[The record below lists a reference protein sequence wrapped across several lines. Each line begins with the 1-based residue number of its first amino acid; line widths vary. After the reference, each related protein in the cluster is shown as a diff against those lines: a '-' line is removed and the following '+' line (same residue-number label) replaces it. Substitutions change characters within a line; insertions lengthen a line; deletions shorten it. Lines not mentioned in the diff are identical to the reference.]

1 MIKILNMVLESNIK
15 NNCLVISFNSPKT
28 SNSIS
33 ADDWKEL
40 KKQIKNFEQGDLKYL
55 VLNRVNENFSS
66 GAQLAENLNASMEDV
81 SEASKILWE
90 CKKPVISV
98 VDGVCAGAASNMIL
112 LSDFIIA
119 TPETRYIEVFARR
132 GLVVDFSG
140 SWILPRI
147 IGVQKAKELM
157 MTASEVNGETL
168 DKFGL
173 LYKLSDKS
181 ELDNELEKL
190 INLLDSQSFISICMI
205 KDQIRKGLNTNFDD
219 SLEIETVNQNNRF
232 IHSDVMEGMS
242 AFIEKRQPNYKNTL
256 DE

>member
-1 MIKILNMVLESNIK
+1 MVLESNEK

-40 KKQIKNFEQGDLKYL
+40 KEKIKEFEKSETKYL
-55 VLNRVNENFSS
+55 VLNRVNDNFSS

-81 SEASKILWE
+81 SEASKMLWE
-90 CKKPVISV
+90 CKKPVIAV

-119 TPETRYIEVFARR
+119 TPETRFIEVFARR

-157 MTASEVNGETL
+157 MTATEINGTTL
-168 DKFGL
+168 NDYGV
-173 LYKLSDKS
+173 LYKLVEKSDLDT
-181 ELDNELEKL
+181 ELDNLVS
-190 INLLDSQSFISICMI
+190 LLDKQSFISICMI
-205 KDQIRKGLNTNFDD
+205 KDQIRKGLNTNFDE
-219 SLEIETVNQNNRF
+219 SLSNETDNQNSRF
-232 IHSDVMEGMS
+232 VHSDVMEGMS
-242 AFIEKRQPNYKNTL
+242 AFVEKRQPNYKNTL

>member
-1 MIKILNMVLESNIK
+1 MVLESNVK
-15 NNCLVISFNSPKT
+15 NNCLVVSFNSPKT

-40 KKQIKNFEQGDLKYL
+40 KEKIKEFEKSDTKYL
-55 VLNRVNENFSS
+55 VLNRVNDNFSS

-81 SEASKILWE
+81 SEASKMLWE
-90 CKKPVISV
+90 CKKPVIAV

-119 TPETRYIEVFARR
+119 TPETRFIEVFARR

-157 MTASEVNGETL
+157 MTATEINGTTL
-168 DKFGL
+168 NDYGV
-173 LYKLSDKS
+173 LYKLVEKSDLDS
-181 ELDNELEKL
+181 ELDNLVD
-190 INLLDSQSFISICMI
+190 LLDKQSFISICMI
-205 KDQIRKGLNTNFDD
+205 KDQIRKGLNTNFDE
-219 SLEIETVNQNNRF
+219 SLSNETDNQNSRF
-232 IHSDVMEGMS
+232 VHSDVMEGMT
-242 AFIEKRQPNYKNTL
+242 AFIEKRQPDYKNTL
-256 DE
+256 DA

>member
-1 MIKILNMVLESNIK
+1 MVLESNVK
-15 NNCLVISFNSPKT
+15 NNCLVVSLNSPKT

-40 KKQIKNFEQGDLKYL
+40 KEKIKEFEKSDTKYL
-55 VLNRVNENFSS
+55 VLNRVNDNFSS

-90 CKKPVISV
+90 CKKPVIAV

-119 TPETRYIEVFARR
+119 TPETRFIEVFARR

-157 MTASEVNGETL
+157 MTASEISGTTL
-168 DKFGL
+168 NDYGV
-173 LYKLSDKS
+173 LYKLVEKPDLDT
-181 ELDNELEKL
+181 ELDNLVS
-190 INLLDSQSFISICMI
+190 LLDKQSFISICMI
-205 KDQIRKGLNTNFDD
+205 KDQIRKGLNTNFDE
-219 SLEIETVNQNNRF
+219 SLSNETDNQNSRF
-232 IHSDVMEGMS
+232 VHSDVMEGMS
-242 AFIEKRQPNYKNTL
+242 AFIEKRQPEYKNTL

>member
-1 MIKILNMVLESNIK
+1 MVLESNVK

-40 KKQIKNFEQGDLKYL
+40 KEKIKEFEKSETKYL
-55 VLNRVNENFSS
+55 VLNRVNDNFSS

-81 SEASKILWE
+81 SEASKMLWE
-90 CKKPVISV
+90 CKKPVIAV

-119 TPETRYIEVFARR
+119 TPETRFIEVFARR

-157 MTASEVNGETL
+157 MTASEINGTTL
-168 DKFGL
+168 NDYGV
-173 LYKLSDKS
+173 LYKLVEKSDLDT
-181 ELDNELEKL
+181 ELDNLVS
-190 INLLDSQSFISICMI
+190 LLDKQSFISICMI
-205 KDQIRKGLNTNFDD
+205 KDQIRKGLNINFDE
-219 SLEIETVNQNNRF
+219 SLSNETDNQNSRF
-232 IHSDVMEGMS
+232 VHSDVMEGMT
-242 AFIEKRQPNYKNTL
+242 AFVEKRQPEYKNTL

>member
-1 MIKILNMVLESNIK
+1 MVLESNVK
-15 NNCLVISFNSPKT
+15 NNCLVVSFNSPKT

-40 KKQIKNFEQGDLKYL
+40 KEKIKEFEKSDTKYL
-55 VLNRVNENFSS
+55 VLNRVNDNFSS

-81 SEASKILWE
+81 SEASKMLWE
-90 CKKPVISV
+90 CKKPVIAV

-119 TPETRYIEVFARR
+119 TPETRFIEVFARR

-157 MTASEVNGETL
+157 MTATEINGTTL
-168 DKFGL
+168 NDYGV
-173 LYKLSDKS
+173 LYKLVEKSDLDT
-181 ELDNELEKL
+181 ELDNLVS
-190 INLLDSQSFISICMI
+190 LLDKQSFISICMI
-205 KDQIRKGLNTNFDD
+205 KDQIRKGLNTNFDE
-219 SLEIETVNQNNRF
+219 SLSNETDNQNSRF
-232 IHSDVMEGMS
+232 VHSDVMEGMS
-242 AFIEKRQPNYKNTL
+242 AFIEKRQPDYKNTL

>member
-1 MIKILNMVLESNIK
+1 MVLESNVS
-15 NNCLVISFNSPKT
+15 NNSLVISFNSPET

-40 KKQIKNFEQGDLKYL
+40 KEKIKDFEKSETKYL
-55 VLNRVNENFSS
+55 VLNRVNDNFSS

-90 CKKPVISV
+90 CKKPVIAV

-119 TPETRYIEVFARR
+119 TPETRFIEVFARR

-157 MTASEVNGETL
+157 MTASEISGTTL
-168 DKFGL
+168 NDYGV
-173 LYKLSDKS
+173 LYKLVEKPDLDT
-181 ELDNELEKL
+181 ELDNLVS
-190 INLLDSQSFISICMI
+190 LLDKQSFISICMI
-205 KDQIRKGLNTNFDD
+205 KDQIRKGLNTNFDE
-219 SLEIETVNQNNRF
+219 SLSNETDNQNSRF
-232 IHSDVMEGMS
+232 VHSDVMEGMS
-242 AFIEKRQPNYKNTL
+242 AFIEKRQPEYKNTL

>member
-1 MIKILNMVLESNIK
+1 MVLESNET

-40 KKQIKNFEQGDLKYL
+40 KEKIKEFEKSDTKYL
-55 VLNRVNENFSS
+55 VLNRVNDNFSS

-81 SEASKILWE
+81 SEASKMLWE
-90 CKKPVISV
+90 CKKPVIAV

-119 TPETRYIEVFARR
+119 TPETRFIEVFARR

-157 MTASEVNGETL
+157 MTASEINGTTL
-168 DKFGL
+168 NDYGV
-173 LYKLSDKS
+173 LYKLVEKSNLDS
-181 ELDNELEKL
+181 ELDNLVS
-190 INLLDSQSFISICMI
+190 LLDKQSFISICMI
-205 KDQIRKGLNTNFDD
+205 KDQIRKGLNTNFDE
-219 SLEIETVNQNNRF
+219 SLSNETDNQNSRF
-232 IHSDVMEGMS
+232 VHSDVMEGMS
-242 AFIEKRQPNYKNTL
+242 AFIEKRQPDYKNTL

>member
-1 MIKILNMVLESNIK
+1 MVLESNVT
-15 NNCLVISFNSPKT
+15 NNCLVISSNSPKT

-40 KKQIKNFEQGDLKYL
+40 KEKIKEFEKSETKYL
-55 VLNRVNENFSS
+55 VLNRVNDNFSS

-90 CKKPVISV
+90 CKKPVIAV

-119 TPETRYIEVFARR
+119 TPETRFIEVFARR

-157 MTASEVNGETL
+157 MTASEISGTTL
-168 DKFGL
+168 NDYGV
-173 LYKLSDKS
+173 LYKLVEKSDLDS
-181 ELDNELEKL
+181 ELDNLVS
-190 INLLDSQSFISICMI
+190 LLDKQSFISICMI
-205 KDQIRKGLNTNFDD
+205 KDQIRKGLNTNFDE
-219 SLEIETVNQNNRF
+219 SLSNETDNQNSRF
-232 IHSDVMEGMS
+232 VHSDVMEGMS
-242 AFIEKRQPNYKNTL
+242 AFVEKRQPEYKNTL

>member
-1 MIKILNMVLESNIK
+1 MVLESNVS
-15 NNCLVISFNSPKT
+15 NNCLVISFNSPET

-40 KKQIKNFEQGDLKYL
+40 KEKIKEFEKSDTKYL
-55 VLNRVNENFSS
+55 VLNRVNDNFSS

-90 CKKPVISV
+90 CKKPVIAV

-119 TPETRYIEVFARR
+119 TPETRFIEVFARR

-157 MTASEVNGETL
+157 MTASEINGTKL
-168 DKFGL
+168 NDYGV
-173 LYKLSDKS
+173 LYKLVEKPD
-181 ELDNELEKL
+181 LDLSL
-190 INLLDSQSFISICMI
+190 IHI
-205 KDQIRKGLNTNFDD
+205 
-219 SLEIETVNQNNRF
+219 
-232 IHSDVMEGMS
+232 
-242 AFIEKRQPNYKNTL
+242 
-256 DE
+256 

>member
-1 MIKILNMVLESNIK
+1 MVLESNVK
-15 NNCLVISFNSPKT
+15 NNCLVLSFNSPKT

-33 ADDWKEL
+33 AEDWKEL
-40 KKQIKNFEQGDLKYL
+40 KAKIKEFEKSETKYL
-55 VLNRVNENFSS
+55 VLNRVNDNFSS

-81 SEASKILWE
+81 SEASKMLWE
-90 CKKPVISV
+90 CKKPVIAV

-119 TPETRYIEVFARR
+119 TPETRFIEVFARR

-157 MTASEVNGETL
+157 MTASEINGTTL
-168 DKFGL
+168 NDYGV
-173 LYKLSDKS
+173 LYKLVEKSDLDS
-181 ELDNELEKL
+181 ELDNLVG
-190 INLLDSQSFISICMI
+190 LLDKQSFISICMI
-205 KDQIRKGLNTNFDD
+205 KDQIRKGLNTTFDE
-219 SLEIETVNQNNRF
+219 SLSNETDNQNSRF
-232 IHSDVMEGMS
+232 VHSDVMEGMS
-242 AFIEKRQPNYKNTL
+242 AFVEKRQPNYKNTL

>member
-1 MIKILNMVLESNIK
+1 MVLESNVK
-15 NNCLVISFNSPKT
+15 NNCLFISFNSPET

-40 KKQIKNFEQGDLKYL
+40 KEKIKEFEKSDTKYL
-55 VLNRVNENFSS
+55 VLNRVNDNFSS

-81 SEASKILWE
+81 SEASKMLWE
-90 CKKPVISV
+90 CKKPVIAV

-119 TPETRYIEVFARR
+119 TPETRFIEVFARR

-157 MTASEVNGETL
+157 MTASEISGTTL
-168 DKFGL
+168 NDYGI
-173 LYKLSDKS
+173 LYKLVEKPDLDT
-181 ELDNELEKL
+181 ELDNLVS
-190 INLLDSQSFISICMI
+190 LLDKQSFISICMI
-205 KDQIRKGLNTNFDD
+205 KDQIRKGLNTNFDE
-219 SLEIETVNQNNRF
+219 SLSNETGNQNSRF
-232 IHSDVMEGMS
+232 VHSDVMEGMS
-242 AFIEKRQPNYKNTL
+242 AFIEKRQPEYKNTL

>member
-1 MIKILNMVLESNIK
+1 M
-15 NNCLVISFNSPKT
+15 
-28 SNSIS
+28 
-33 ADDWKEL
+33 
-40 KKQIKNFEQGDLKYL
+40 
-55 VLNRVNENFSS
+55 VLNRVNDNFSS

-90 CKKPVISV
+90 CKKPVIAV

-119 TPETRYIEVFARR
+119 TPETRFIEVFARR

-157 MTASEVNGETL
+157 MTASEISGTKLNDYGV
-168 DKFGL
+168 
-173 LYKLSDKS
+173 LYKLVEKPDLDT
-181 ELDNELEKL
+181 ELDNLVS
-190 INLLDSQSFISICMI
+190 LLDKQSFISICMI
-205 KDQIRKGLNTNFDD
+205 KDQIRKGLNTNFDE
-219 SLEIETVNQNNRF
+219 SLSNETDNQNSRF
-232 IHSDVMEGMS
+232 VHSDVMEGMS
-242 AFIEKRQPNYKNTL
+242 AFIEKRQPEYKNTL

>member
-1 MIKILNMVLESNIK
+1 MVLESNIK

-40 KKQIKNFEQGDLKYL
+40 KEKIKEFEKSETKYL
-55 VLNRVNENFSS
+55 VLNRVNDNFSS

-81 SEASKILWE
+81 SEASKMLWE
-90 CKKPVISV
+90 CKKPVIAV

-119 TPETRYIEVFARR
+119 TPETRFIEVFARR

-157 MTASEVNGETL
+157 MTATEINGTTL
-168 DKFGL
+168 NDYGV
-173 LYKLSDKS
+173 LYKLVEKSDLDT
-181 ELDNELEKL
+181 ELDNLVS
-190 INLLDSQSFISICMI
+190 LLDKQSFISICMI
-205 KDQIRKGLNTNFDD
+205 KDQIRKGLNTNFDE
-219 SLEIETVNQNNRF
+219 SLSNETDNQNSRF
-232 IHSDVMEGMS
+232 VHSDVMEGMS
-242 AFIEKRQPNYKNTL
+242 AFVEKRQPNYKNTL

>member
-1 MIKILNMVLESNIK
+1 M
-15 NNCLVISFNSPKT
+15 VISFNSPET

-40 KKQIKNFEQGDLKYL
+40 KEKIKEFEKSDTKYL
-55 VLNRVNENFSS
+55 VLNRVNDNFSS

-81 SEASKILWE
+81 SEASKMLWE
-90 CKKPVISV
+90 CKKPVIAV

-119 TPETRYIEVFARR
+119 TPETRFIEVFARR

-157 MTASEVNGETL
+157 MTATEINGNTL
-168 DKFGL
+168 NDYGV
-173 LYKLSDKS
+173 LYKLVEKSDLDT
-181 ELDNELEKL
+181 ELDNLVS
-190 INLLDSQSFISICMI
+190 LLDKQSFISICMI
-205 KDQIRKGLNTNFDD
+205 KDQIRKGLNINFDE
-219 SLEIETVNQNNRF
+219 SLSNETDNQNSRF
-232 IHSDVMEGMS
+232 VHSDVMEGMS
-242 AFIEKRQPNYKNTL
+242 AFVEKRQPEYKNTL

>member
-1 MIKILNMVLESNIK
+1 MVLESNVS
-15 NNCLVISFNSPKT
+15 NNCLVISFNSPET

-40 KKQIKNFEQGDLKYL
+40 KEKIKEFEKSDTKYL
-55 VLNRVNENFSS
+55 VLNRVNDNFSS

-81 SEASKILWE
+81 SEASKMLWE
-90 CKKPVISV
+90 CKKPVIAV

-119 TPETRYIEVFARR
+119 TPETRFIEVFARR

-147 IGVQKAKELM
+147 C
-157 MTASEVNGETL
+157 
-168 DKFGL
+168 L
-173 LYKLSDKS
+173 LYTSPS
-181 ELDNELEKL
+181 P
-190 INLLDSQSFISICMI
+190 
-205 KDQIRKGLNTNFDD
+205 R
-219 SLEIETVNQNNRF
+219 
-232 IHSDVMEGMS
+232 
-242 AFIEKRQPNYKNTL
+242 

>member
-1 MIKILNMVLESNIK
+1 MVLESNVK
-15 NNCLVISFNSPKT
+15 NNCLVLSFNSPKT

-33 ADDWKEL
+33 AEDWKEL
-40 KKQIKNFEQGDLKYL
+40 KAKIKEFEKSEIKYL
-55 VLNRVNENFSS
+55 VLNRVNDNFSS

-81 SEASKILWE
+81 SEASKMLWE
-90 CKKPVISV
+90 CKKPVIAV

-119 TPETRYIEVFARR
+119 TPETRFIEVFARR

-157 MTASEVNGETL
+157 MTASEINGATL
-168 DKFGL
+168 NDYGV
-173 LYKLSDKS
+173 LYKLAEKSDLDS
-181 ELDNELEKL
+181 ELDNLVS
-190 INLLDSQSFISICMI
+190 LLDKQSFISICMI
-205 KDQIRKGLNTNFDD
+205 KDQIRKGLNTNFDE
-219 SLEIETVNQNNRF
+219 SLSNETDNQNSRF
-232 IHSDVMEGMS
+232 VHSDVMEGMS
-242 AFIEKRQPNYKNTL
+242 AFVEKRQPNYKNTL

>member
-1 MIKILNMVLESNIK
+1 MVLESNVT
-15 NNCLVISFNSPKT
+15 NNCLVVSFNSPKT

-40 KKQIKNFEQGDLKYL
+40 KEKIKEFEKSDTKYL
-55 VLNRVNENFSS
+55 VLNRVNDNFSS

-81 SEASKILWE
+81 SEASKMLWE
-90 CKKPVISV
+90 CKKPVIAV

-119 TPETRYIEVFARR
+119 TPETRFIEVFARR

-157 MTASEVNGETL
+157 MTATEINGNTL
-168 DKFGL
+168 NAYGV
-173 LYKLSDKS
+173 LYKLVEKSDLDS
-181 ELDNELEKL
+181 ELDNLVD
-190 INLLDSQSFISICMI
+190 LLDKQSFISICMI
-205 KDQIRKGLNTNFDD
+205 KDQIRKGLNTNFDE
-219 SLEIETVNQNNRF
+219 SLSNETDNQNSRF
-232 IHSDVMEGMS
+232 VHSDVIEGMT
-242 AFIEKRQPNYKNTL
+242 AFVEKRQPEYKNTL